1 MPFRNRLAT
10 CCTRGYQP
18 RNERTARALCFAI
31 IIVGGIAMAIEKP
44 RSEIVARYADFELRQ
59 YPSYIVAETDVEGDA
74 NDVGNEGFRR
84 LAGYIF
90 GKNGGAK
97 KLAMTAPVTQE
108 ANAGTK
114 IAMTAPV
121 AQEQRGPRSWEVQF
135 MMPAEYTLATLPA
148 PDDARVHLRELP
160 ARRLAAITYSGT
172 WSQSN
177 YQEHLDK
184 LRAGM
189 QRESLV
195 GIGEPIWARYDPPF
209 KPWFMRTNEI
219 FIEVR
224 TP

>member
-1 MPFRNRLAT
+1 
-10 CCTRGYQP
+10 
-18 RNERTARALCFAI
+18 
-31 IIVGGIAMAIEKP
+31 MAIEKP
-44 RSEIVARYADFELRQ
+44 RSEVVARYHDFEVRQ
-59 YPSYIVAETDVEGDA
+59 YPGYIVAETIVEGAADE
-74 NDVGNEGFRR
+74 VGNEGFRR

-97 KLAMTAPVTQE
+97 KLAMTSPVTQE
-108 ANAGTK
+108 AKEGTK

-121 AQEQRGPRSWEVQF
+121 AQEQRGPRNWQIQF
-135 MMPAEYTLATLPA
+135 VMPAAYTLATLPV
-148 PDDARVHLRELP
+148 PDDARVHLRELG
-160 ARRLAAITYSGT
+160 ARRLAVITYSGT

-189 QRESLV
+189 QHESLV

-219 FIEVR
+219 LIEVR
-224 TP
+224 SP